1 VIKTFADGLTEE
13 LFRTGMAKTV
23 PPDVVRRALRKL
35 EVLHVALRLA
45 DLRVP
50 SGNRLHALKVI
61 DWGSTRLP
69 STISGASVSAS
80 RMATPTTSSSAT
92 ITNWSRFA

>member
-1 VIKTFADGLTEE
+1 VIKTFADGSTEE
-13 LFRTGMAKTV
+13 LFRTGKAKTV

-50 SGNRLHALKVI
+50 SGNRLHALKG
-61 DWGSTRLP
+61 DRLGSTRLP
-69 STISGASVSAS
+69 STISGAFVSAS
-80 RMATPTTSSSAT
+80 RRATPTTSSSAT
-92 ITNWSRFA
+92 ITNWSCFA